1 MPTTRKESL
10 IFGGMMCFGMVL
22 VMTMY
27 NFYLHNAFAS
37 LTFTQGVLDLL
48 LGFAVAFLLDCFLV
62 GPYAKK
68 AALKITGP
76 TAKPLYKVLAIST
89 CMVIG
94 MASLMSVYGLITSS
108 IADGIQWNS
117 ILGDYARTLGMNF
130 IVALPLQMIVM
141 GPVVRFIFRKYVK
154 R

>member
-10 IFGGMMCFGMVL
+10 IFGGIMCFGMVL
-22 VMTMY
+22 VMTLY
-27 NFYLHNAFAS
+27 NFYLHNAFSS
-37 LTFTQGVLDLL
+37 LTLKQGLLDFL
-48 LGFAVAFLLDCFLV
+48 LGFAIAFLLDCFLV

-68 AALKITGP
+68 AALKITGKA
-76 TAKPLYKVLAIST
+76 AKPLYKILAIST

-108 IADGIQWNS
+108 IAEGVHWSS
-117 ILGDYARTLGMNF
+117 ILEDYIRILGMNF

-141 GPVVRFIFRKYVK
+141 GPLVRFIFANYVK